1 MSRTRDI
8 IQEIA
13 EVRRRRRFGPAMAE
27 LLFRLFALEQA
38 FKEHDRNK
46 RELSRYFPV
55 ALIACVEGYFRIAIK
70 ELIDAGEPYLSNAE
84 KPASSMKI
92 DFSIVRAVHG
102 KSVTVGEL
110 VAHGIPLS
118 RLDHVEAALS
128 NLLGIS
134 FLRALRSTVDRW
146 AHEVKGNA
154 AVPILTEPDQ
164 VFADVA
170 KTFELRHIICHEM
183 ASAYEI
189 EYDEVARCFESCVKF
204 LRASDELIS
213 ETMQPGAPLTQ
224 SEMNIAAGKSLADAR
239 QSMAQAVSDLRA
251 RLTGD
256 DLAAFEDAQ
265 ENWEK
270 YCTAWAEFDAM
281 EVKGGTMWP
290 TVRAGS
296 EEALVRQRISELRS
310 YRRMSD

>member
-1 MSRTRDI
+1 
-8 IQEIA
+8 
-13 EVRRRRRFGPAMAE
+13 
-27 LLFRLFALEQA
+27 
-38 FKEHDRNK
+38 
-46 RELSRYFPV
+46 
-55 ALIACVEGYFRIAIK
+55 LIACVEGYFRIAIK

>member
-1 MSRTRDI
+1 
-8 IQEIA
+8 
-13 EVRRRRRFGPAMAE
+13 MAE